1 MEATHRR
8 STDSRITTDSLK
20 NAANHSFL
28 IEEIR
33 KRIINLERTGQEFT
47 WVKAHVGIYGNELA
61 DHLAKAA
68 ASSTELA
75 VTLDRTRK
83 CTLYSEIE
91 ATQKWQHEWESST
104 KAAATYFFFP
114 NVRYR
119 IKLIININPNF
130 KAMVTGQGKTRAY
143 KDLSWRKV
151 QYAPATRKTKS
162 STTHL
167 TVAHYF
173 THKET
178 RLGKML
184 LQLEPGRQTKKS

>member
-33 KRIINLERTGQEFT
+33 KGIINLERTNWTIEFA
-47 WVKAHVGIYGNELA
+47 WVKAHVGIYGNKLA

-75 VTLDRTRK
+75 VTFDRTSN

-91 ATQKWQHEWESST
+91 EEATQKWQQDWERST
-104 KAAATYFFFP
+104 KAVVTKQFSQTYGI
-114 NVRYR
+114 VLR
-119 IKLIININPNF
+119 
-130 KAMVTGQGKTRAY
+130 
-143 KDLSWRKV
+143 
-151 QYAPATRKTKS
+151 
-162 STTHL
+162 
-167 TVAHYF
+167 
-173 THKET
+173 
-178 RLGKML
+178 
-184 LQLEPGRQTKKS
+184 